1 MLKSRISSKG
11 RITLPQEVR
20 DALGVGPGVVVVFEV
35 RGGEVLLRRHRGVP
49 LERLV
54 GRLHSVVS
62 YPGAEAEREARI
74 QAWIMDEE
82 T

>member
-20 DALGVGPGVVVVFEV
+20 DALGVGPGEVVVFVV
-35 RGGEVLLRRHRGVP
+35 REREVLLRRHRGVP

-62 YPGAEAEREARI
+62 YPAAEAEREARI